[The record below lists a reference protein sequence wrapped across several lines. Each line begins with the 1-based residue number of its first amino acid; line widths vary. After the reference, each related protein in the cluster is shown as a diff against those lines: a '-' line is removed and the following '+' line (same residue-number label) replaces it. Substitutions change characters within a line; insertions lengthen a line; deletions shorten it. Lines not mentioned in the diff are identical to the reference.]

1 MEQSCMKRLK
11 VTLIFA
17 VLILASSCRNSEKR
31 QISSGMIEYNITY
44 LNQDLDRKT
53 RDLLPRKMKLV
64 FNEKQA
70 TNSIDGFLGFY
81 KLHAFTDFHSRK
93 CSTLLKVFDKQY
105 LFKGKRDEQ
114 MCCFDNMADMEIRE
128 TTEKKI
134 IAGLNCKKAIIYLPS
149 SQETFVIFYT
159 EEIKLRHPNSTNPYR
174 KVKGVLME
182 FELNLLYLRMRFV
195 AEKFNCSNEVVQPNI
210 VPGKVK
216 VVSRDQ
222 MTQILNKLM
231 E

>member
-1 MEQSCMKRLK
+1 MKRLK
-11 VTLIFA
+11 VTIIFA
-17 VLILASSCRNSEKR
+17 VLILASSCRNSDKR
-31 QISSGMIEYNITY
+31 QISSGVVEYNITY

-53 RDLLPRKMKLV
+53 RDLLPRKMKLI
-64 FNEKQA
+64 FDERHA
-70 TNSIDGFLGFY
+70 ANSIDGFLGFY
-81 KLHAFTDFHSRK
+81 KLHAYTDFHSRK

-114 MCCFDNMADMEIRE
+114 MCCFDNMEDMEITE
-128 TTEKKI
+128 TTETKI

-159 EEIKLRHPNSTNPYR
+159 QEIKLRHPNSTNPYR

-195 AEKFNCSNEVVQPNI
+195 AEKFNFSNGVVQPNI
-210 VPGKVK
+210 IPGKVK

>member
-1 MEQSCMKRLK
+1 MKRLK
-11 VTLIFA
+11 VTIIFT
-17 VLILASSCRNSEKR
+17 VMILASSCKNSEKR
-31 QISSGMIEYNITY
+31 NICSGVIEYNITY

-64 FNEKQA
+64 FDERKA
-70 TNSIDGFLGFY
+70 ANSIDGFLGFY
-81 KLHAFTDFHSRK
+81 KLHAYTDFHSRK

-114 MCCFDNMADMEIRE
+114 MCCFDTMEDMEITE
-128 TTEKKI
+128 TPDTKI
-134 IAGLNCKKAIIYLPS
+134 IAGFNCKKAIIHLPS
-149 SQETFVIFYT
+149 SQETFAIYYT

-174 KVKGVLME
+174 KIKGVLME
-182 FELNLLYLRMRFV
+182 FELDLLYLRMRFV
-195 AEKFNCSNEVVQPNI
+195 AEKFHNSDEVVLQNTLPDQ
-210 VPGKVK
+210 VK